1 MIDSNYLSFTVS
13 SSKTTNAIKTNVIK
27 ILGAYMSTSI
37 AKVAALAVLSSAV
50 VFASGCANK
59 RATSEVVVAPLGI
72 PGGQVGYNGAVIVDN
87 SNAVIT
93 GAENLQAVVYFAF
106 DSSEI
111 TSEAASVLNQHASL
125 LSSNPNAG
133 VVIAGHT
140 DERGSR
146 EYNMALGERRAQAA
160 RNYLAAR
167 GVAANNVRII
177 SYGEERPAVAGT
189 TEDAY
194 AQNRR
199 AELSY

>member
-1 MIDSNYLSFTVS
+1 MSISF
-13 SSKTTNAIKTNVIK
+13 SK
-27 ILGAYMSTSI
+27 I
-37 AKVAALAVLSSAV
+37 AVLAVLSSAV
-50 VFASGCANK
+50 ALTTGCATK

-87 SNAVIT
+87 SAAVIT

-111 TSEAASVLNQHASL
+111 TAQAASVLNQHVSL
-125 LSSNPNAG
+125 LNSNPAAG

-160 RNYLAAR
+160 RNYLAAQ
-167 GVAANNVRII
+167 GVAANNIRVI
-177 SYGEERPAVAGT
+177 SYGEERPAAAGN

>member
-1 MIDSNYLSFTVS
+1 
-13 SSKTTNAIKTNVIK
+13 
-27 ILGAYMSTSI
+27 
-37 AKVAALAVLSSAV
+37 
-50 VFASGCANK
+50 
-59 RATSEVVVAPLGI
+59 
-72 PGGQVGYNGAVIVDN
+72 
-87 SNAVIT
+87 
-93 GAENLQAVVYFAF
+93 

-111 TSEAASVLNQHASL
+111 TAQSASVLNQHVSL
-125 LSSNPNAG
+125 LNSNPAAT

-160 RNYLAAR
+160 RNYLAAQ
-167 GVAANNVRII
+167 GVTANNIRVI
-177 SYGEERPAVAGT
+177 SYGEERPAAAGN

>member
-1 MIDSNYLSFTVS
+1 MSISF
-13 SSKTTNAIKTNVIK
+13 SK
-27 ILGAYMSTSI
+27 I
-37 AKVAALAVLSSAV
+37 AVLAVLSSAV
-50 VFASGCANK
+50 ALTTGCATK

-87 SNAVIT
+87 SAAVIT

-111 TSEAASVLNQHASL
+111 TAQAASFLNQHVSL
-125 LSSNPNAG
+125 LNSNPAAG

-160 RNYLAAR
+160 RNYLAAQ
-167 GVAANNVRII
+167 GVAANNIRVI
-177 SYGEERPAVAGT
+177 SYGEERPAAAGN

>member
-1 MIDSNYLSFTVS
+1 
-13 SSKTTNAIKTNVIK
+13 
-27 ILGAYMSTSI
+27 MSTSI

-50 VFASGCANK
+50 VFASGCTNK

-160 RNYLAAR
+160 RNYLAAQ
-167 GVAANNVRII
+167 GVAVNNVRII

>member
-1 MIDSNYLSFTVS
+1 MSISF
-13 SSKTTNAIKTNVIK
+13 SK
-27 ILGAYMSTSI
+27 I
-37 AKVAALAVLSSAV
+37 AVLAVLSSAV
-50 VFASGCANK
+50 TLTTGCATK
-59 RATSEVVVAPLGI
+59 RSTSEVVVAPLGI

-93 GAENLQAVVYFAF
+93 GAENIQAVVYFAF

-111 TSEAASVLNQHASL
+111 TAQSASVLNQHVSL
-125 LSSNPNAG
+125 LNSNPAAT

-160 RNYLAAR
+160 RNYLAAQ
-167 GVAANNVRII
+167 GVTANNIRVI
-177 SYGEERPAVAGT
+177 SYGEERPAAAGN

>member
-1 MIDSNYLSFTVS
+1 MSISFS
-13 SSKTTNAIKTNVIK
+13 
-27 ILGAYMSTSI
+27 
-37 AKVAALAVLSSAV
+37 KVAVLAVLSSAIAV
-50 VFASGCANK
+50 TTGCATK
-59 RATSEVVVAPLGI
+59 RSTSEVVVAPLGI

-87 SNAVIT
+87 SSAVLS
-93 GAENLQAVVYFAF
+93 GAENIQAVVYFAF

-111 TSEAASVLNQHASL
+111 TAQSASVLNQHVSL
-125 LSSNPNAG
+125 LNSNPAAS

-160 RNYLAAR
+160 RNYLAAQ
-167 GVAANNVRII
+167 GVTANNIRVI
-177 SYGEERPAVAGT
+177 SYGEERPAAAGN

>member
-1 MIDSNYLSFTVS
+1 MSIRF
-13 SSKTTNAIKTNVIK
+13 SKLAI
-27 ILGAYMSTSI
+27 
-37 AKVAALAVLSSAV
+37 LAVLSSAI
-50 VFASGCANK
+50 AITTGCATK

-72 PGGQVGYNGAVIVDN
+72 PGGQTGYNGAVIVDN
-87 SNAVIT
+87 ASTVVT
-93 GAENLQAVVYFAF
+93 GADNLQAVVYFAF

-111 TSEAASVLNQHASL
+111 TAQAANVLNQHASL
-125 LSSNPNAG
+125 LRSNPAAG

-160 RNYLAAR
+160 RDYLAAQ
-167 GVAANNVRII
+167 GVAVNNIRII
-177 SYGEERPAVAGT
+177 SYGEERPAAAGT
-189 TEDAY
+189 TEAAY

>member
-1 MIDSNYLSFTVS
+1 MIDDNCLIFIIS
-13 SSKTTNAIKTNVIK
+13 SSEQQILLKFQELIMSISFSK
-27 ILGAYMSTSI
+27 IA
-37 AKVAALAVLSSAV
+37 VLAVLSSAV
-50 VFASGCANK
+50 AITTGCATK
-59 RATSEVVVAPLGI
+59 RTTSEVVVAPLGI

-87 SNAVIT
+87 SSAVIT
-93 GAENLQAVVYFAF
+93 GAENLQAVVYFGF

-111 TSEAASVLNQHASL
+111 TSQAASVLNQHAGL
-125 LSSNPNAG
+125 LSSNPAAG

-146 EYNMALGERRAQAA
+146 EYNIALGERRAQSA
-160 RNYLAAR
+160 RNYLAAQ
-167 GVAANNVRII
+167 GIAANNIRVI
-177 SYGEERPAVAGT
+177 SYGEERPAAAGN

>member
-1 MIDSNYLSFTVS
+1 MSITFTSSNPASKNSF
-13 SSKTTNAIKTNVIK
+13 AK
-27 ILGAYMSTSI
+27 I
-37 AKVAALAVLSSAV
+37 AALAVLSSAV
-50 VFASGCANK
+50 ALTTGCATK

-72 PGGQVGYNGAVIVDN
+72 PGGQVGYDGAVILGN
-87 SNAVIT
+87 SNTIIT

-111 TSEAASVLNQHASL
+111 SSQSASVLNQHASL

-133 VVIAGHT
+133 VLIAGHT

-146 EYNMALGERRAQAA
+146 EYNMALGERRAQSVSG
-160 RNYLAAR
+160 YLAAQ
-167 GVAANNVRII
+167 GVSANNIRVI
-177 SYGEERPAVAGT
+177 SYGEERLASTGT
-189 TEDAY
+189 TEEAH

>member
-1 MIDSNYLSFTVS
+1 MSISF
-13 SSKTTNAIKTNVIK
+13 SK
-27 ILGAYMSTSI
+27 I
-37 AKVAALAVLSSAV
+37 AVLAVLSSAV
-50 VFASGCANK
+50 ALTTGCATK
-59 RATSEVVVAPLGI
+59 RSTSEVVVAPLGI

-111 TSEAASVLNQHASL
+111 TAQAASVLNQHVSL
-125 LSSNPNAG
+125 LNSNPAAG

-160 RNYLAAR
+160 RNYLAAQ
-167 GVAANNVRII
+167 GVTANNIRVI
-177 SYGEERPAVAGT
+177 SYGEERPAAAGN